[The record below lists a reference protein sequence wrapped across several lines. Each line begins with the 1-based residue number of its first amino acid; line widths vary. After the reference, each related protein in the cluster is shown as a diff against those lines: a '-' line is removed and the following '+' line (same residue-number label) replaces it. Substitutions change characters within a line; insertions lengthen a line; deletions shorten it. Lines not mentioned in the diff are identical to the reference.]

1 MNPAT
6 APAAS
11 ASAVS
16 NYEWEI
22 IQWRR
27 GQDSYFGTV
36 TWMGG
41 IAFTIVPHA
50 RFGFCVYGPL
60 IEGSKYYPDV
70 IAAQQFCLA
79 VALQHLQRVHTYLTD
94 NGALRLLPTN
104 RERIEEN
111 ERATHMAI
119 FYGVC
124 VAIALSLGLY
134 GLFAFF
140 HNYF

>member
-6 APAAS
+6 APAGS
-11 ASAVS
+11 ASTVS

-22 IQWRR
+22 IQWRK

-50 RFGFCVYGPL
+50 RLGFCVFGPL
-60 IEGSKYYPDV
+60 IDGSKYYPDV

-104 RERIEEN
+104 RERIVEN
-111 ERATHMAI
+111 ERATRMAI

-124 VAIALSLGLY
+124 VVIAFSLALY